1 MPTIHLITG
10 EKGGVG
16 KTVVARTKIQYCL
29 DRNFPFIAVET
40 DRSNPDVA
48 RVYKDICK
56 YAVFSEDE
64 KQLDKAD
71 SIFEYA
77 IDKPVIVSLPSQV
90 HRAVSNWIDRNK
102 LFEVGKQYKV
112 DFCNWFVCNGRYDSV
127 KLLINSLKHYQNN
140 MPHILVQNWGV
151 CDDWSQVEQDR
162 DLQKLIKKYRVKV
175 IDFPK
180 LEYKETYLID
190 KNRLNFADARNHQDF
205 TVLGKQRIFN
215 FLNTAY
221 TTFDSTGVW
230 HESV

>member
-1 MPTIHLITG
+1 MSTIHLPTG

-16 KTVVARTKIQYCL
+16 KTIVTRTMIQYGL
-29 DRNFPFIAVET
+29 DRNFPFTAVET

-56 YAVFSEDE
+56 YAIFSEDE

-90 HRAVSNWIDRNK
+90 HRAVSNWIDRND
-102 LFEVGKQYKV
+102 LFEIGSLYKV
-112 DFCNWFVCNGRYDSV
+112 DFCNWFVCNGRFDSV
-127 KLLINSLKHYQNN
+127 KLLIASINHYQNR
-140 MPHILVQNWGV
+140 MTHILVRNWGV
-151 CDDWSQVEQDR
+151 CDDWSQVEQDL
-162 DLQKLIKKYRVKV
+162 DLQKLIKKYRVKI

-180 LEYKETYLID
+180 LEHKEAYLID
-190 KNRLNFADARNHQDF
+190 KNRLNFAEARKHKDF
-205 TVLGKQRIFN
+205 TILGKQRVTN
-215 FLNTAY
+215 FLNSAY
-221 TTFDSTGVW
+221 AAFDSTGVW